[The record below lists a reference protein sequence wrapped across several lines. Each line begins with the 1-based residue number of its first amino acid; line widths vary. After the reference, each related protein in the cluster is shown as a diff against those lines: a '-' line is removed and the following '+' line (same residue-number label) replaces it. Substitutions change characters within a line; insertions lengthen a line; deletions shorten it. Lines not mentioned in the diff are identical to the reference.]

1 MRYYGI
7 EFYSLWTLGRV
18 ISTRVL
24 KSMSDCGFSKTLCHF
39 VSELN
44 AVWTDHI
51 PGAWLE
57 VTGIRL
63 EM

>member
-1 MRYYGI
+1 MRYYSI
-7 EFYSLWTLGRV
+7 EFYSLWNLG
-18 ISTRVL
+18 S
-24 KSMSDCGFSKTLCHF
+24 GFSVTLCHF

-63 EM
+63 EMS